1 MKSNDD
7 FSTHRNA
14 ARKGQKRLKRRPQKR
29 SQSRQKRSR
38 RPFFETKMNY
48 EMTLEGAVSCFP
60 EASPE
65 DGKVSGVTTR
75 CCT

>member
-1 MKSNDD
+1 MD
-7 FSTHRNA
+7 
-14 ARKGQKRLKRRPQKR
+14 
-29 SQSRQKRSR
+29 
-38 RPFFETKMNY
+38 Y
-48 EMTLEGAVSCFP
+48 EMTLEGVLSRFR

>member
-1 MKSNDD
+1 MTD
-7 FSTHRNA
+7 FNARRNA
-14 ARKGQKRLKRRPQKR
+14 PWNGQKPLKKASETLPIAPQSAPEGPFSRP
-29 SQSRQKRSR
+29 
-38 RPFFETKMNY
+38 KMNY
-48 EMTLEGAVSCFP
+48 EMTLEGVVSCFP

>member
-1 MKSNDD
+1 MMTD
-7 FSTHRNA
+7 FNARMNA
-14 ARKGQKRLKRRPQKR
+14 AWKGQKPQEETLRNATNRAPKR
-29 SQSRQKRSR
+29 SG

-65 DGKVSGVTTR
+65 DGKVSGVITR